1 MKSESARGSDPPEM
15 GGIFKSD
22 SGFATLDLST
32 GKHLFS
38 VKFVRRAKPME
49 KSTCCAAPLVF
60 FAFPLVCFCL
70 FPIKKKIVDRGAFL
84 SVSLIGP
91 SDCV

>member
-32 GKHLFS
+32 GKRLFS
-38 VKFVRRAKPME
+38 VKLVRRAEPLE
-49 KSTCCAAPLVF
+49 KSTGCASLIPFLTPSF
-60 FAFPLVCFCL
+60 GSSKTS
-70 FPIKKKIVDRGAFL
+70 KKLIGRGAHL
-84 SVSLIGP
+84 TVPLIGP
-91 SDCV
+91 RDCA

>member
-1 MKSESARGSDPPEM
+1 
-15 GGIFKSD
+15 
-22 SGFATLDLST
+22 
-32 GKHLFS
+32 
-38 VKFVRRAKPME
+38 ME